1 MESAAVAREQVLHR
15 QNVGRV
21 LLNQA
26 AAPAQQV
33 AHRALFLGVD
43 VPLGQQP

>member
-21 LLNQA
+21 LLHQA
-26 AAPAQQV
+26 AAPTQQV
-33 AHRALFLGVD
+33 AHRALLFRID
-43 VPLGQQP
+43 VPFRQ